1 MTKMILIDEFHLSV
15 SVPRGLPEPECRTIR
30 HALDDRRFRTDLGQ
44 AIRYV
49 FRRYPSLHQVRV
61 RLSR

>member
-15 SVPRGLPEPECRTIR
+15 SVPRGLPEPEYRTIR
-30 HALDDRRFRTDLGQ
+30 HSLDDRRFRTELGRG
-44 AIRYV
+44 IRQV
-49 FRRYPSLHQVRV
+49 IRCHPSLREVRV

>member
-15 SVPRGLPEPECRTIR
+15 SVPHGLPEPECRTIR
-30 HALDDRRFRTDLGQ
+30 HALDGRRFRTDLGQ
-44 AIRYV
+44 AIRHV
-49 FRRYPSLHQVRV
+49 FRRYPPLHNVRV